1 MQSMSTHNV
10 TVETLHISTEE
21 LAKFTCPCKI
31 LKSDPK
37 KRHFVF
43 IFKRAGGMSFM
54 EANTMTWV
62 HVTVCSTC
70 MATPMCATSDTNV
83 CHI

>member
-37 KRHFVF
+37 KKTLCVHLQKSWWHEFYGSKYHDLGACNCVF
-43 IFKRAGGMSFM
+43 NLHGHS
-54 EANTMTWV
+54 
-62 HVTVCSTC
+62 
-70 MATPMCATSDTNV
+70 NV
-83 CHI
+83 CRI